1 MEFCKKNGQNWGK
14 LHFLWLST
22 QFSAQ
27 EDNIILRI
35 SFFIFPSS
43 NRVKIYQ
50 RAENWCKISG
60 FKLEKIQFAWL
71 QPISNWTFSHVLAVL
86 SSLQHFHVWNE
97 YINRK
102 LILALK
108 EELELFHNLSPQN
121 WIVFILRKRIEAWQF
136 TWTTTPQRQRL
147 FTPSKKLSTNY
158 QKRFVFSS
166 LVRIKIGYAN
176 VFQLA
181 TIVLQVFFSYLY
193 WLLSVK

>member
-1 MEFCKKNGQNWGK
+1 MVKIEENSISYGCQLNLVPRKIILFYVFPSLYFHPQIELRSIKELKIGAKYPGLSWKKFNLHDFNPFQTE
-14 LHFLWLST
+14 HFLTYWLLLT
-22 QFSAQ
+22 
-27 EDNIILRI
+27 
-35 SFFIFPSS
+35 
-43 NRVKIYQ
+43 
-50 RAENWCKISG
+50 
-60 FKLEKIQFAWL
+60 
-71 QPISNWTFSHVLAVL
+71 
-86 SSLQHFHVWNE
+86 SLQHFHVRNE

-102 LILALK
+102 LILVLK

-121 WIVFILRKRIEAWQF
+121 WIVFILRKRIKTWQF

-147 FTPSKKLSTNY
+147 FTPSEKLSTNY